1 MKQKEYITK
10 EKFKELE
17 EELKFL
23 KGTKRKEIAAEL
35 GQTSSMGDLK
45 ENAEYH
51 QAREAQAELEH
62 RIMIVE
68 NVLKTAEIITEGSK
82 DVVGIGRSV
91 TICKRGNEDC
101 VTYKIVGAEE
111 SDSAQNKISTKSPLV
126 SAMLGKKKG
135 ETFSFKAPAGQVDY
149 KIINIE

>member
-1 MKQKEYITK
+1 MTDREQLEREIDRLKY
-10 EKFKELE
+10 ELSV
-17 EELKFL
+17 
-23 KGTKRKEIAAEL
+23 TIPQEIQSAVV
-35 GQTSSMGDLK
+35 MGDLK

-135 ETFSFKAPAGQVDY
+135 ETFSFETPKGVQKY
-149 KIINIE
+149 KIVGIK